1 MLVSKLIYIYDEK
14 NILLGAHQMKII
26 GLNFLLELYTS

>member
-1 MLVSKLIYIYDEK
+1 MLVSKLMYYDEM

-26 GLNFLLELYTS
+26 GLNFLLELYTTC